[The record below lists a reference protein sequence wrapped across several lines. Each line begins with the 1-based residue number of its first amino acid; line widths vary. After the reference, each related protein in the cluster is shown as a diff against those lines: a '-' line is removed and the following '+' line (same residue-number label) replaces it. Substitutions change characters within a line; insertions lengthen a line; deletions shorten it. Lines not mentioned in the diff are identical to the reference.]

1 MITGLKK
8 YANAPV
14 SFVTINDYLMED
26 YTANKTKMLSNRNGF
41 LHNGPELAKYFVHKT
56 QKRLKIYNK
65 DKTISVLFLLT
76 VQKPNKVAFT

>member
-41 LHNGPELAKYFVHKT
+41 LHNGPEL
-56 QKRLKIYNK
+56 
-65 DKTISVLFLLT
+65 D
-76 VQKPNKVAFT
+76 